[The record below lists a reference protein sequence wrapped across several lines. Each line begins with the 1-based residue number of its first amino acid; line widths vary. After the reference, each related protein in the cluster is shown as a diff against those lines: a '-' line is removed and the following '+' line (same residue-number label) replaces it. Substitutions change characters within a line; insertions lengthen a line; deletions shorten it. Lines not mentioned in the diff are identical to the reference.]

1 MISRYQNV
9 ILLLILKEKLLI
21 FALNIGYLMKKSYYI
36 LLTITAIM
44 AVLFLMGNW
53 VGRSF
58 GLNKQQVT
66 RNLHEA
72 FCRATEAYE
81 ADTAKNLSALFSEE
95 LAKADLAR
103 IYFEM
108 DTVSLLTGSVVLKQ
122 DLHYFSDYRKLID
135 SNYTFVHPI
144 STTRGV
150 HAHILNIRAAFIGKL
165 LYYFFGTILALI
177 VLLYSIR
184 RQVNIIRRQ
193 DEMAQ
198 IREDFSYAMIHDM
211 KNPISSILMGIKV
224 LRSGKMDNKPEKK
237 ERYFDIMEAES
248 QHLLTLANKV
258 LTISKLEH
266 GQLLLDKKSV
276 QLCPMI
282 EALVNTFTAKVDK
295 PISFHLNLEV
305 ETVYADEEYLKEVLS
320 NLIDNAVKYSKE
332 TVDIRISSCL
342 YNEYAQIKVRDNGI
356 GIPLSAQR
364 SVFDKFER
372 VMAQPN
378 AGTKK
383 VAGFG
388 LGLNYVMNVTR
399 AHGGYVGVES
409 KEGKY
414 SEFTVSLP
422 PADEDIN

>member
-1 MISRYQNV
+1 MPPNTEYP
-9 ILLLILKEKLLI
+9 
-21 FALNIGYLMKKSYYI
+21 MKKSYYI
-36 LLTITAIM
+36 LLTLIAIM

-66 RNLHEA
+66 RNIHEA
-72 FCRATEAYE
+72 YCHATDAYE
-81 ADTAKNLSALFSEE
+81 ADTTKSLPWLFRTE
-95 LAKADLAR
+95 LDKAGLER
-103 IYFEM
+103 IAFQM
-108 DTVSLLTGSVVLKQ
+108 DTMSLASDSVILKQ
-122 DLHYFSDYRKLID
+122 DLRYFSDYRKLIEND
-135 SNYTFVHPI
+135 YTFVCPI
-144 STTRGV
+144 SPTQGV
-150 HAHILNIRAAFIGKL
+150 RAHILNIRAAFIGKL
-165 LYYFFGTILALI
+165 LYYFFGTILALF

-184 RQVNIIRRQ
+184 KQVNTIRRQ
-193 DEMAQ
+193 DELAR

-211 KNPISSILMGIKV
+211 KNPISSILMGIKA
-224 LRSGKMDNKPEKK
+224 LRGGKLDDKPEKK
-237 ERYFDIMEAES
+237 KRYFDILEAES

-266 GQLLLDKKSV
+266 GQLLLDKQQI
-276 QLCPMI
+276 QLRPMV
-282 EALVNTFTAKVDK
+282 EALVDTFTAKIDK
-295 PISFHLNLEV
+295 PISFQIDLE
-305 ETVYADEEYLKEVLS
+305 EESIFADEGYLKEVLS

-332 TVDIRISSCL
+332 TIEIKISSNL
-342 YNEYAQIKVRDNGI
+342 HNGYTQIKVRDNGI

-364 SVFDKFER
+364 TVFDKFER
-372 VMAQPN
+372 VIAKPG
-378 AGTKK
+378 AEGAKK

-422 PADEDIN
+422 ALDDDMLEESGANNAK